1 MRTVHA
7 IVLSMLLAVAGLVL
21 ADEPGTIGPDA
32 LAARLKAQ
40 DVTVIDVR
48 TPAEYGAGHVPGAIN
63 IPHDKIQEHL
73 DDLTAVKSRDLVL
86 YCRSGR
92 RTQLAI
98 ETLKTNGFQHLF
110 HLEGDLPG
118 WQAGGR
124 AVEETPSGPPT
135 EKTGK

>member
-1 MRTVHA
+1 MRIFQA
-7 IVLSMLLAVAGLVL
+7 ILLSTLLAVAGLAH
-21 ADEPGTIGPDA
+21 ADEPGTISPDA

-48 TPAEYGAGHVPGAIN
+48 TPEEYGTGHVPGAIN

-73 DDLTAVKSRDLVL
+73 DDLAAVKSRDLVL

-92 RTQLAI
+92 RTGLAI
-98 ETLKTNGFQHLF
+98 ETLKANGFPHLF

-124 AVEETPSGPPT
+124 PMEGTPSAPPA
-135 EKTGK
+135 GKN